1 MSDSLINNKKIN
13 SNESLNS
20 HDVNWHIQK
29 EKDPIVKGCF
39 IATAAMDSELH
50 PHVQSLRDFRDNIL
64 LKSKYKDTFEH
75 LLEKYYRFSPQIARY
90 MKKNKLIKLILKYVL
105 VYPIVFGIKIV
116 LPILNITLGIERDAI
131 LKNKYNN

>member
-1 MSDSLINNKKIN
+1 
-13 SNESLNS
+13 
-20 HDVNWHIQK
+20 
-29 EKDPIVKGCF
+29 
-39 IATAAMDSELH
+39 
-50 PHVQSLRDFRDNIL
+50 
-64 LKSKYKDTFEH
+64 
-75 LLEKYYRFSPQIARY
+75 

>member
-20 HDVNWHIQK
+20 HDVNWQIQK

-50 PHVQSLRDFRDNIL
+50 PYVQSLRDFRDNIL
-64 LKSKYKDTFEH
+64 LKSKYKNTFEH
-75 LLEKYYRFSPQIARY
+75 LLEKYYRFSPPIARY